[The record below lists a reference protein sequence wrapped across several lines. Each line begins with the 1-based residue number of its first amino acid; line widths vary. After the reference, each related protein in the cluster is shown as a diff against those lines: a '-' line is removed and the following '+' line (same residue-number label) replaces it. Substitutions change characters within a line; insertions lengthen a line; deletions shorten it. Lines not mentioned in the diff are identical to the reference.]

1 MALQPLATWQEKRVP
16 RGRFAREIVACRPLR
31 PIKWGTKGGLTTAH
45 AVTCCCSSPI
55 CSPLTGCQRPELG
68 VIDREHSAPTSCPVG
83 TCTCP
88 RPPGTRRCRMALRSH
103 KLGRYHQEMLLHA
116 VTAFRACREMP
127 IWHRAAGRER
137 WLVGCKQRSAIT
149 RNRKAVEP
157 LCHGQRPSAMKC
169 LRRRPSIP

>member
-1 MALQPLATWQEKRVP
+1 
-16 RGRFAREIVACRPLR
+16 
-31 PIKWGTKGGLTTAH
+31 
-45 AVTCCCSSPI
+45 
-55 CSPLTGCQRPELG
+55 
-68 VIDREHSAPTSCPVG
+68 
-83 TCTCP
+83 
-88 RPPGTRRCRMALRSH
+88 MALRSH

-157 LCHGQRPSAMKC
+157 LCHGQRPSRHEMPAAAPFDPINGGIIPAGCCYMLLCAVELVLADLESARTYATAGFTKGRVGAVSRAWRYDQWP
-169 LRRRPSIP
+169 LNPWPSYPATPIRPDRGVWVGQPFGPNFWGAALGGWC